1 MTNFVHLTNKTEYSL
16 SEGAITINR
25 IAELCESFQMPAVGI
40 TDTNNMFGALEFS
53 DKISSYGVQPL
64 IGCNI
69 KISIPNE
76 YNSDTLNIDN
86 KYFFLNLFAK
96 NLQGYQNLLELSSLS
111 YTKYPE
117 NNAVN
122 LSDIYNRKEGLIAL
136 TGGRNNLIEIILNTG
151 KISYA
156 NQFLIN
162 LKEQFNDNLYI
173 EIQRL
178 GNSNKKNENSL
189 LNLAY
194 DNSLPLV
201 ATNEVYFESPEY
213 YEAHDALSCIEKKQF
228 VSQLDRYRFSD
239 QHYFKSVD
247 EMESLF
253 HDLPESLL
261 NTIEISQRCSFK
273 PEIKNPILP
282 VFIKGAENT
291 EEDLLRKISNEG
303 LEKRVMQTLK
313 MKKIE
318 NDEES
323 NQLRSEYQKRLDS
336 ELDIII
342 NMKYEGYFLIV
353 ADFIKWAKYNNI
365 PVGPGRGSGAGS
377 LVAWCLEITD
387 LDPIHFGLIFERF
400 LNPERV
406 SLPDFDIDF
415 CRDRRDEVLNY
426 VYEKYGKDHVAQ
438 IITFGKLQARA
449 VLRDIGRVLGVPYGQ
464 VDYLTKLIPF
474 DPSRQLSLR
483 EYIDDEPKLTEEANK
498 NPKIKKLLSI
508 ALKLEGLKRHAS
520 IHAAGVVISKD
531 IIYKDV
537 PLYSDPDT
545 NIFLTQFDMKWVEN
559 AGLVKFDFLGLKTLT
574 LINNCVD
581 LVNKYEKFDISEID
595 LTDTQ
600 TFDLLGT
607 GETTGIFQLESPG
620 MKDTL
625 KNLKPDKFEDIIAL
639 VALYRPG
646 PMANIPTYIERK
658 HGREKPDYVHP
669 LLEDLLKETYGVI
682 IYQEQVMGVAREL
695 SGYSD
700 GEADLLRRAMG
711 KKIQKEMAAQKKRFV
726 EGCIS
731 KGLKDNEANNIF
743 ELLSKFADYGFNK
756 SHAAAYAL
764 IAFQTA
770 YLKKHYPIEFFAASM
785 SLDINNTDKLAIF
798 QQELDRMKIPL
809 IAPDVNKSNSY
820 FVRDGDGISY
830 ALGAIKN
837 VGIEAIKELE
847 EERNKNGNFKDFEDF
862 LTRVSSSVSN
872 KKTLEALA
880 CSGSFD
886 SFNIKRENIFN
897 ECPEIIKHL
906 KHFHD
911 TNNSNQE
918 DIFGEALKF
927 EYKFSSEEIWSEE
940 MKLMK
945 EFEILGFYLSG
956 HPLNQ
961 FLNKVSKLDIKN
973 FETIKL
979 NKNFHNEKNVL
990 LAGTLLS
997 KKEKRSARGN
1007 AYAFLNFSDLSSI
1020 YELIIFENN
1029 LRKYRDILVE
1039 GDSYAIGI
1047 DFSDDGNGL
1056 RGEAKKIYKIVDV
1069 IKMNNQSYSSFSNQN
1084 NTSDTETKKVKPKA
1098 SLLQIY
1104 ANEKFSLNEF
1114 KAINLQKGNHKINII
1129 VENQRLALPDFY
1141 QVNTNLIDKIK
1152 SINGVKEVSFDE

>member
-1 MTNFVHLTNKTEYSL
+1 
-16 SEGAITINR
+16 
-25 IAELCESFQMPAVGI
+25 
-40 TDTNNMFGALEFS
+40 
-53 DKISSYGVQPL
+53 
-64 IGCNI
+64 
-69 KISIPNE
+69 
-76 YNSDTLNIDN
+76 
-86 KYFFLNLFAK
+86 
-96 NLQGYQNLLELSSLS
+96 
-111 YTKYPE
+111 
-117 NNAVN
+117 
-122 LSDIYNRKEGLIAL
+122 
-136 TGGRNNLIEIILNTG
+136 
-151 KISYA
+151 
-156 NQFLIN
+156 
-162 LKEQFNDNLYI
+162 
-173 EIQRL
+173 
-178 GNSNKKNENSL
+178 
-189 LNLAY
+189 
-194 DNSLPLV
+194 
-201 ATNEVYFESPEY
+201 
-213 YEAHDALSCIEKKQF
+213 
-228 VSQLDRYRFSD
+228 
-239 QHYFKSVD
+239 
-247 EMESLF
+247 
-253 HDLPESLL
+253 
-261 NTIEISQRCSFK
+261 
-273 PEIKNPILP
+273 
-282 VFIKGAENT
+282 
-291 EEDLLRKISNEG
+291 
-303 LEKRVMQTLK
+303 
-313 MKKIE
+313 
-318 NDEES
+318 
-323 NQLRSEYQKRLDS
+323 
-336 ELDIII
+336 
-342 NMKYEGYFLIV
+342 MKYEGYFLIV

-711 KKIQKEMAAQKKRFV
+711 KKIQKEMTAQKKRFV

-820 FVRDGDGISY
+820 FVREGDGISY

-918 DIFGEALKF
+918 DIFGEA
-927 EYKFSSEEIWSEE
+927 
-940 MKLMK
+940 
-945 EFEILGFYLSG
+945 
-956 HPLNQ
+956 
-961 FLNKVSKLDIKN
+961 
-973 FETIKL
+973 
-979 NKNFHNEKNVL
+979 
-990 LAGTLLS
+990 
-997 KKEKRSARGN
+997 
-1007 AYAFLNFSDLSSI
+1007 
-1020 YELIIFENN
+1020 
-1029 LRKYRDILVE
+1029 
-1039 GDSYAIGI
+1039 
-1047 DFSDDGNGL
+1047 
-1056 RGEAKKIYKIVDV
+1056 
-1069 IKMNNQSYSSFSNQN
+1069 
-1084 NTSDTETKKVKPKA
+1084 
-1098 SLLQIY
+1098 
-1104 ANEKFSLNEF
+1104 
-1114 KAINLQKGNHKINII
+1114 
-1129 VENQRLALPDFY
+1129 
-1141 QVNTNLIDKIK
+1141 
-1152 SINGVKEVSFDE
+1152 